1 MCWLDLSC
9 FQKEKKIYE
18 NNKVVKYVDDK
29 QNEVVNVWKKKKK
42 VKVLDLRFS
51 YLNAL
56 IDLLQILLTLCLENG
71 EDIITCVL
79 ICNKID

>member
-1 MCWLDLSC
+1 M
-9 FQKEKKIYE
+9 Q
-18 NNKVVKYVDDK
+18 
-29 QNEVVNVWKKKKK
+29 
-42 VKVLDLRFS
+42 FS

-56 IDLLQILLTLCLENG
+56 IDLLQILLTLCLENE

>member
-1 MCWLDLSC
+1 MTNKMKSSMCKKNVKALDL
-9 FQKEKKIYE
+9 Q
-18 NNKVVKYVDDK
+18 
-29 QNEVVNVWKKKKK
+29 
-42 VKVLDLRFS
+42 FS